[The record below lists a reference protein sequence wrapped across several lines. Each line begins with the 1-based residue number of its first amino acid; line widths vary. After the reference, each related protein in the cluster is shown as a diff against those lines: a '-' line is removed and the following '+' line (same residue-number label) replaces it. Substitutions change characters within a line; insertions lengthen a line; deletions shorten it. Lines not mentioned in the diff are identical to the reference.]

1 MCSCGHGAD
10 ADTVA
15 LTELSVAYQRAVQD
29 LVNSGRYEGKDDFV
43 VVNQPFFR
51 ETVPPAEVRLLH
63 INSKLSMF
71 APSDLHIEFR

>member
-63 INSKLSMF
+63 INF
-71 APSDLHIEFR
+71 